1 MKILEEIRKSNN
13 KPKELVLSLSNIV
26 KKDKSLLK
34 QFEVCLKAG
43 NTAEKGICMEV
54 LEFVSQEKPEFAR
67 PYIEVVIKYLADP
80 APKVKWEAA
89 RVIGNISSRFPAETL
104 KAVPNLI
111 KNTGDKGTVVR
122 WSAAYA
128 LSEILKSNK
137 TVRSKLLP
145 QVESLLKNE
154 KSNGVKNVYLKALKI
169 ISKEVS
175 R

>member
-1 MKILEEIRKSNN
+1 MNLLEEIRKSNK
-13 KPKELVLSLSNIV
+13 KPKELVLFLSSAV
-26 KKDKSLLK
+26 KKNKSLLNP
-34 QFEVCLKAG
+34 FETLLKTG
-43 NTAEKGICMEV
+43 NVAERGICMEV
-54 LEFVSQEKPEFAR
+54 LEFVSQEKPEYAKS
-67 PYIEVVIKYLADP
+67 YVAVVISYLTDP

-89 RVIGNISSRFPAETL
+89 RVIGNIALKFPEEAL

-128 LSEILKSNK
+128 LSEILKNNK
-137 TVRSKLLP
+137 PARAKLLP
-145 QVESLLKNE
+145 QVEAALKKE
-154 KSNGVKNVYLKALKI
+154 KSNGVKNVYLKALKT